1 MTEYKTV
8 SPEMHAAV
16 CTMSAAARR
25 LNSVFAASYV
35 TDASLLLVKNL
46 SDELEQANRQIRRLA
61 RAA

>member
-1 MTEYKTV
+1 MTDYKTV

-16 CTMSAAARR
+16 DSMSAAARR
-25 LNSVFAASYV
+25 LNTVFAASYV

-46 SDELEQANRQIRRLA
+46 SDELETANRQIRRLA

>member
-16 CTMSAAARR
+16 GTMSAVARR

-35 TDASLLLVKNL
+35 TDASLLLVSNL
-46 SDELEQANRQIRRLA
+46 SAELEQANRQIRKLA
-61 RAA
+61 RVA

>member
-1 MTEYKTV
+1 MTNYKTV

-16 CTMSAAARR
+16 DTMSAAARR

-61 RAA
+61 RVA

>member
-1 MTEYKTV
+1 MTNYKTV

-16 CTMSAAARR
+16 GTMSAAARR

-46 SDELEQANRQIRRLA
+46 SDELETANRQIRRLA

>member
-16 CTMSAAARR
+16 GTMSAAARR

>member
-1 MTEYKTV
+1 MTDYKTV

-16 CTMSAAARR
+16 GTMSAAARR
-25 LNSVFAASYV
+25 LNSVFSASYV

-61 RAA
+61 RVA

>member
-1 MTEYKTV
+1 MTNYKTV

-16 CTMSAAARR
+16 DSVSAAARR
-25 LNSVFAASYV
+25 LNTVFAASYV

-46 SDELEQANRQIRRLA
+46 SDELETANRQIRRLA

>member
-1 MTEYKTV
+1 MTNYKTV

-16 CTMSAAARR
+16 GTMSAAARR

-46 SDELEQANRQIRRLA
+46 SDELETANRQIRKLA
-61 RAA
+61 RVA